1 MIMIGILVATAIL
14 WVILAL
20 VAGKE
25 GETSYSTRFY
35 VSLGVTFASFV
46 VGLCQ
51 PELTIFVTP
60 VICVL
65 AVQKFCYIG
74 WPRSIVATVL
84 YMGATIASG
93 LLLHSLLNSLNN

>member
-20 VAGKE
+20 VSGKQ

-51 PELTIFVTP
+51 PELAIFVTP

-65 AVQKFCYIG
+65 VVQKFCYIG
-74 WPRSIVATVL
+74 WPRSIVAAVL
-84 YMGATIASG
+84 YVGATITCG
-93 LLLHSLLNSLNN
+93 FLLRSLMSSLST